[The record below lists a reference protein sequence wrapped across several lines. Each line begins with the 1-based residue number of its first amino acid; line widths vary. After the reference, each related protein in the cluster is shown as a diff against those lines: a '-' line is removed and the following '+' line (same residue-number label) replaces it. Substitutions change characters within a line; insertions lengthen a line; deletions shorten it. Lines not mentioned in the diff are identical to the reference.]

1 MASPDD
7 SSSTIGGA
15 QDVPAQTTT
24 ETHAPVQAAPATA
37 PVSIFQNLAPLTL
50 KLDRGNYSFWKS
62 QVLPALRAHDLEGF
76 ILGTRVFKTVVIL
89 LVAVV
94 EVEEAEEIVQFA
106 NFATVWVMWQE
117 SAIIGLT

>member
-15 QDVPAQTTT
+15 QDVPAQTTA

-76 ILGTRVFKTVVIL
+76 ILGTRVCPPH
-89 LVAVV
+89 
-94 EVEEAEEIVQFA
+94 
-106 NFATVWVMWQE
+106 N
-117 SAIIGLT
+117 SADINIWHMRLGHPS